1 MLKLVVCIIILAAVC
16 CAQEHL
22 TCLRTDDVLNQQNP
36 QTPQRAV
43 QGPPGK
49 RGAKGQVGSRGR
61 RGQKGEPGIPDNQQ
75 INLLWSQYD
84 SLFEEVEALKLKSK
98 ENQQFLDVF
107 AKRLY
112 VPPHYYIYQLTPDR
126 QSWQESQEVCQNWGS
141 TLAMHGVKTFEN
153 RKKLIQNI
161 SINKTHFWIGAND
174 IASEGN
180 RVWMNGES
188 ASYLNWRFGLSHGD
202 SDCVVVSAYRT
213 FTFGEIGDASCTYLL
228 QGLCE
233 KQM

>member
-1 MLKLVVCIIILAAVC
+1 M
-16 CAQEHL
+16 
-22 TCLRTDDVLNQQNP
+22 
-36 QTPQRAV
+36 

-61 RGQKGEPGIPDNQQ
+61 RGQKGEPGIPDFQQ
-75 INLLWSQYD
+75 IFLLRKQYN

-112 VPPHYYIYQLTPDR
+112 VPPHYYIYQLTPGH
-126 QSWQESQEVCQNWGS
+126 QSWQESQEVCQNWGGS
-141 TLAMHGVKTFEN
+141 LAMHGVRTLEN
-153 RKKLIQNI
+153 RKKLIQNM
-161 SINKTHFWIGAND
+161 SINNTCFWIGAND

-180 RVWMNGES
+180 WVWMNGES
-188 ASYLNWRFGLSHGD
+188 ASNLHKYFGLSHDD
-202 SDCVVVSAYRT
+202 SDCVVVKAYHT
-213 FTFGEIGDASCTYLL
+213 YYLGEIGDASCRRLL